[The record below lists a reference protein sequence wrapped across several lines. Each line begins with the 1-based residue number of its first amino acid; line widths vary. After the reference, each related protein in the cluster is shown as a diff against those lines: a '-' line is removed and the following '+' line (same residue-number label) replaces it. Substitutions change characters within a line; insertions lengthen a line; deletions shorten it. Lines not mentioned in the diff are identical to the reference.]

1 MLDAGIASATAAA
14 SAISREPPMIVLRM
28 PLATRFTRFAVR
40 PRVRSSRAAT
50 NSRAV
55 AAKASSDGVPW
66 PSQSRNAA
74 IVSGSA
80 SATSGS

>member
-1 MLDAGIASATAAA
+1 
-14 SAISREPPMIVLRM
+14 MITLRM

-40 PRVRSSRAAT
+40 PRVRSVRAAT
-50 NSRAV
+50 NSSAT
-55 AAKASSDGVPW
+55 AANASSGGVPW

-74 IVSGSA
+74 IVPGSA